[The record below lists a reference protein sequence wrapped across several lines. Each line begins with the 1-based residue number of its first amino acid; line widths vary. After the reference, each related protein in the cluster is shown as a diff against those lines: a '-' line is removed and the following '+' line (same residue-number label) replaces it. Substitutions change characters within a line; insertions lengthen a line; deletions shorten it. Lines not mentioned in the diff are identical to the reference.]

1 MVSESS
7 QHSYQVANMIISILQ
22 MGKLRHGAAS
32 LVGLGWESRS
42 GWLRRPDLCS
52 LPSRAA
58 VTPPCARLALG
69 RVQPWAAWGR
79 GDLPPPRPPRAPSP
93 SWAPASS
100 TPSCRRAVPPPAA
113 AQGQPA
119 VGGGRRGGTLLWGLR
134 EGGRTR
140 PDTPARTHTPA
151 VQVRSSLQLASLH
164 PHPPPRPGRPGG
176 GRGRGRLE
184 GRGQQEGA

>member
-79 GDLPPPRPPRAPSP
+79 GDLPPPRPPARPPLAGPRPAP
-93 SWAPASS
+93 
-100 TPSCRRAVPPPAA
+100 PPPAA
-113 AQGQPA
+113 EPFRPPQRPRDSRRWGEA
-119 VGGGRRGGTLLWGLR
+119 GGGGPCFGDLGR
-134 EGGRTR
+134 EE
-140 PDTPARTHTPA
+140 
-151 VQVRSSLQLASLH
+151 
-164 PHPPPRPGRPGG
+164 
-176 GRGRGRLE
+176 GRGRTPRRAHTHLLS
-184 GRGQQEGA
+184 R